1 MQKAREGADDRD
13 GRLPGQAA
21 ERIGHLLRRFRLLAA
36 VEADRV
42 LSHPFD
48 DRKNLFA
55 FVLAHGVTEQ
65 AAQQAAQQADV
76 LTEREILGGRS
87 SLDGLGQ

>member
-1 MQKAREGADDRD
+1 MQKAGEGADHRD

-65 AAQQAAQQADV
+65 AAQQADV
-76 LTEREILGGRS
+76 LTEREILGERS

>member
-65 AAQQAAQQADV
+65 AAQQADV